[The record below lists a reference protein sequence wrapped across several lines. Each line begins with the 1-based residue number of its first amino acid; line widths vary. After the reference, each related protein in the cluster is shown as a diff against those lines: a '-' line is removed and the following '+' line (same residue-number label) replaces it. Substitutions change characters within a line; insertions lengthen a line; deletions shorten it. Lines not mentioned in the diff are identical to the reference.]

1 MKVVTYVSDPL
12 TNFKNGDITVVL
24 GHSESWLSSTAQD
37 ITTCLNQKG
46 LIVGTFLDGF
56 QMNLANHWGSDF
68 RLVWCIDIVN
78 LNLVSK

>member
-1 MKVVTYVSDPL
+1 MNIEENDATR
-12 TNFKNGDITVVL
+12 
-24 GHSESWLSSTAQD
+24 AQD
-37 ITTCLNQKG
+37 ITTCLNQEG
-46 LIVGTFLDGF
+46 LIVGTFLDEF